1 MAILLLDAATASES
15 LPDILPFMSKPS
27 FVFVV
32 AASLLL
38 ASLRVPAVQ
47 AAPPANDNIANAI
60 EPTDIETGE
69 TGTTVDATM
78 DSGEPFPTGYNAS
91 SYHGTVWWKWTPP
104 FSGWYEVT
112 TDGSAT
118 DTVLAVW
125 SGSTYGSLSLV
136 HVNDESPAGSYSRIR
151 FFAVVDLFNPQPY
164 LISVASKTASRGAV
178 ALSAFQVSDPISTVT
193 ATTLSATTVDVGAS
207 AANITFDIALT
218 STSTFETGTLK
229 LYGPSNNV
237 VASTPV
243 VPANLPAGNRIS
255 GNQANGVYRM
265 TITIPQGS
273 AAGTYRWGI
282 SMSNT
287 SGTQTTSWGRE
298 NFTPLPF
305 GVPASITVNN
315 TPVDPFVTWTGVYGL
330 SENDALR
337 TGDPDKDGLTN
348 LIEYQSGLSPLLGT
362 KPTVVVTGNSITQT
376 GLPAITVVGTGDQRR
391 LRVVFLRRLGD
402 STVSATVQFGDNLT
416 GWSNAAATPTV
427 LATSAT
433 HEALVVEDEIFVPAR
448 ERRFGRVG
456 YTYTP

>member
-1 MAILLLDAATASES
+1 
-15 LPDILPFMSKPS
+15 MSKPS
-27 FVFVV
+27 SAFFL

-38 ASLRVPAVQ
+38 ASLGVPSVQ
-47 AAPPANDNIANAI
+47 ALPPDNDNIANAI
-60 EPTDIETGE
+60 EIFDIDTGE
-69 TGTTVDATM
+69 TGTTVEATM
-78 DSGEPFPTGYNAS
+78 DSGEPFPTGYSAAS
-91 SYHGTVWWKWTPP
+91 YQGTVWWAWTPP
-104 FSGWYEVT
+104 FSGWYELT
-112 TDGSAT
+112 TTGSAT

-125 SGSTYGSLSLV
+125 TGSSYGSLNLV
-136 HVNDESPAGSYSRIR
+136 HVNDESPAGGYSRIR

-178 ALSAFQVSDPISTVT
+178 SISGFSATEPISTV
-193 ATTLSATTVDVGAS
+193 AAATLSTNTVDVGSS
-207 AANITFDIALT
+207 AATVTFDITLN
-218 STSTFETGTLK
+218 STANFETGTLK

-243 VPANLPAGNRIS
+243 VPANSPTGNRIS
-255 GNQANGVYRM
+255 GNQASGVYRM
-265 TITIPQGS
+265 TLTIPQGS
-273 AAGTYRWGI
+273 TAGIYRWGI
-282 SMSNT
+282 TMSNT
-287 SGTQTTSWGRE
+287 SGTQVSSWGRE
-298 NFTPLPF
+298 GFTPLPF

-315 TPVDPFVTWTGVYGL
+315 TPVDPFVTWAGTYSLAG
-330 SENDALR
+330 NNALR
-337 TGDPDKDGLTN
+337 TADPDLDGLTN
-348 LIEYQSGLSPLLGT
+348 LIEYVSGLSPLLGT

-402 STVSATVQFGDNLT
+402 PTVSATVQFGDNLT
-416 GWSNAAATPTV
+416 GWSNATSSPTV

>member
-1 MAILLLDAATASES
+1 
-15 LPDILPFMSKPS
+15 MSQPS
-27 FVFVV
+27 YSFFV
-32 AASLLL
+32 AACLVL
-38 ASLRVPAVQ
+38 AGLGVSSVQ
-47 AAPPANDNIANAI
+47 ALPPDNDNIADAI
-60 EPTDIETGE
+60 EPGDINSGE

-78 DSGEPFPTGYNAS
+78 DSGEPFPTGYNAAN
-91 SYHGTVWWKWTPP
+91 YQGTVWWKWTPI

-118 DTVLAVW
+118 DTVLAIW
-125 SGSTYGSLSLV
+125 TGSTYGTLNLV

-151 FFAVVDLFNPQPY
+151 FYAVVDLFDPQPY
-164 LISVASKTASRGAV
+164 MISVASKTASRGSV
-178 ALSAFQVSDPISTVT
+178 TITAFDASDPISTVT
-193 ATTLSATTVDVGAS
+193 SATLSATTVDVGSSS
-207 AANITFDIALT
+207 ANVTFDIALT
-218 STSTFETGTLK
+218 STANFETGTLK

-237 VASTPV
+237 VVSTPV
-243 VPANLPAGNRIS
+243 VPADSPTGNRIS

-265 TITIPQGS
+265 TVAIPQGS

-282 SMSNT
+282 SMANN
-287 SGTQTTSWGRE
+287 SGTQVTSWGRE
-298 NFTPLPF
+298 SFTPLPF

-315 TPVDPFVTWTGVYGL
+315 TPADPFVTWAGGYSL
-330 SENDALR
+330 SGNDALR

-348 LIEYQSGLSPLLGT
+348 LIEYVSGLSPLLGN

-376 GLPAITVVGTGDQRR
+376 GLPATTVVGTGDQRR
-391 LRVVFLRRLGD
+391 LRIVFLRRLGD

-416 GWSNAAATPTV
+416 GWSNATATPTV